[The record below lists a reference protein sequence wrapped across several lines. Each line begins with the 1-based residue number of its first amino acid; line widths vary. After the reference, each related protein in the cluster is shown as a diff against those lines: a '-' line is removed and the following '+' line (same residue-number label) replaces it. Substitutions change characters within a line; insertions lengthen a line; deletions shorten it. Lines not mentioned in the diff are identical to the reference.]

1 MVFTLFV
8 LLNIL
13 AIVLFFK
20 FQRKNIHPIEIVTC
34 WFVSTILFQNYSAF
48 FVMNMKYFKI
58 PEILSLE
65 LSHFLNR
72 TVLIPMVTL
81 IFINF
86 YITKS
91 KVGQKIIIFV
101 SFFLLLGGVEF
112 MEHFLGVLLHHNW
125 KLLWSFAFWIIYL
138 QLIIIFM
145 KYFRKKLIREVK
157 QS

>member
-1 MVFTLFV
+1 MVFTFFA

-13 AIVLFFK
+13 AIVLIFK

-34 WFVSTILFQNYSAF
+34 WLVSTILFQNYSAF
-48 FVMNMKYFKI
+48 FVMNMKYFKV

-65 LSHFLNR
+65 LTHLLNR
-72 TVLIPMVTL
+72 TVLIPVITL
-81 IFINF
+81 IFINY

-91 KVGQKIIIFV
+91 KFRQKIIIFV
-101 SFFLLLGGVEF
+101 SFVLFLGGIEF

-125 KLLWSFAFWIIYL
+125 KVLWSIAFWVIYL
-138 QLIIIFM
+138 QLVNIFM
-145 KYFRKKLIREVK
+145 KYFRKRLIKEVK